1 MSRTYR
7 CTWCGSALTLGSDL
21 VVLLA
26 SNGGASMLMGFSTE
40 PGNYE
45 LHLPPDA
52 RIDPGSIWDFN
63 CPVCRA
69 SLRHAQHENLA
80 ELALDEEGQRKRLLF
95 SRVAG
100 EHATYVI
107 TESDQAISHGE
118 HKETYDDTVRIKLG
132 K

>member
-7 CTWCGSALTLGSDL
+7 CTWCGSALTLGTDL

-26 SNGGASMLMGFSTE
+26 SHAGSSMLMGFSTE

-52 RIDPGSIWDFN
+52 EIEPGSIWEFN

-69 SLRHAQHENLA
+69 NLHNAQH
-80 ELALDEEGQRKRLLF
+80 
-95 SRVAG
+95 
-100 EHATYVI
+100 VI
-107 TESDQAISHGE
+107 
-118 HKETYDDTVRIKLG
+118 
-132 K
+132 